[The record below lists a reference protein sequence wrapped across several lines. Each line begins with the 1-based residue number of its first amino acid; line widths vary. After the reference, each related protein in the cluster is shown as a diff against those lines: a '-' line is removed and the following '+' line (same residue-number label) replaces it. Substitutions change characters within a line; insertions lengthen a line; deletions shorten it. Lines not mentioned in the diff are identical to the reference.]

1 MAVPSSGNPITMR
14 GIFSEKNENDYG
26 AQNIDGENS
35 ISLRGLSSNS
45 HSDTASGGNI
55 NLATDSA
62 AGAPNQTAPFAMS
75 EFFDYDHDATSVQ
88 NFAWSSNSTTA
99 PSAYF
104 VLTSSDINSND
115 SCHGGCRIDF
125 TWNSTNLGITF
136 EEYTVGNNNASN
148 VTSQSST
155 TNINFSG
162 STSTISSIQA
172 RWRLVD
178 ASYFI
183 GEGSGGTTNTIQALY
198 KTNGHDVT
206 TSNDTTT
213 QTIASGSQN
222 VINQDFTGSFVT
234 ITPSAYNGTVQQSYA
249 LNCFSDGGDDDARLK
264 LTASGDSFNLD
275 VKVNL
280 TDGSSTTHTITK
292 PYVSSS
298 NPDMLATT
306 FSVGGFSCL
315 LPTMNVL
322 EETKGMIPV
331 SAVAVGDKLLTIA
344 DLNNTSGSD
353 TYTPVTKNDIHN
365 RSGYWNVESGLKIT
379 NDHPVWLSDE
389 SSSAWVKVED
399 MRPAINRTYHA
410 GAVDTHYIETD
421 AGHFYTFHEDVSK
434 ETPGYKWIV
443 SGNYSPETD

>member
-1 MAVPSSGNPITMR
+1 MTLPSSGQLSLKDILD
-14 GIFSEKNENDYG
+14 EKQGSTTARTN
-26 AQNIDGENS
+26 
-35 ISLRGLSSNS
+35 ISLKGLSDDDGGVADSSGGSIDLNSNS
-45 HSDTASGGNI
+45 GSNP
-55 NLATDSA
+55 
-62 AGAPNQTAPFAMS
+62 PNQTAPFAVS
-75 EFFDYDHDATSVQ
+75 EFYDYNHSFAPIA
-88 NFAWSSNSTTA
+88 NFAWSSNTTTA

-104 VLTSSDINSND
+104 VLTSSDINGND
-115 SCHGGCRIDF
+115 NCHGGCRIDF

-148 VTSQSST
+148 LTSQSST

-162 STSTISSIQA
+162 NTSTISSIQA

-178 ASYFI
+178 AKYFI
-183 GEGSGGTTNTIQALY
+183 GESSGGTTNTIQALY
-198 KTNGHDVT
+198 KTNGHNVT

-249 LNCFSDGGDDDARLK
+249 LNCFSDGGDDDARLQ
-264 LTASGDSFNLD
+264 LTGSGDSFNLD

-280 TDGSSTTHTITK
+280 TNGTSTTHTITK

-298 NPDMLATT
+298 NPEMLATS

-315 LPTMNVL
+315 LPTMNVI

-353 TYTPVTKNDIHN
+353 IYTPVTKNDIHT
-365 RSGYWNVESGLKIT
+365 RSGYWNVENGLKIT
-379 NDHPVWLSDE
+379 NDHPVWLPY
-389 SSSAWVKVED
+389 SSGSWVKVED
-399 MRPAINRTYHA
+399 MREDVSKTYHA

-421 AGHFYTFHEDVSK
+421 AGHFYTFHEDVTR